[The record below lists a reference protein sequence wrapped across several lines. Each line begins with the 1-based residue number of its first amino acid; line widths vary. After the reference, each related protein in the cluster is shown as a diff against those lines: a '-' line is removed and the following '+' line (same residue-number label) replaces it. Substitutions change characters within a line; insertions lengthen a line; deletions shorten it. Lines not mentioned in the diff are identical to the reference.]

1 LILTAARKS
10 EIALLTWGEIDM
22 DRAQITLPPA
32 RVKIDQP
39 HWIPLSGPALLLLHQ
54 LPRKRP
60 RLFPVLSWAREKRA
74 LDAAAG
80 VHDWTV
86 HDLRRA
92 FSSLVREKLDVQ
104 SDDVERALGHVP
116 PGVRGRYDFS
126 ERKRQRRLLAEAWG
140 RLVLE
145 AAGEPSSPVLRVVGE
160 AP

>member
-1 LILTAARKS
+1 
-10 EIALLTWGEIDM
+10 
-22 DRAQITLPPA
+22 
-32 RVKIDQP
+32 
-39 HWIPLSGPALLLLHQ
+39 
-54 LPRKRP
+54 
-60 RLFPVLSWAREKRA
+60 
-74 LDAAAG
+74 
-80 VHDWTV
+80 
-86 HDLRRA
+86 
-92 FSSLVREKLDVQ
+92 VREKLDVQ